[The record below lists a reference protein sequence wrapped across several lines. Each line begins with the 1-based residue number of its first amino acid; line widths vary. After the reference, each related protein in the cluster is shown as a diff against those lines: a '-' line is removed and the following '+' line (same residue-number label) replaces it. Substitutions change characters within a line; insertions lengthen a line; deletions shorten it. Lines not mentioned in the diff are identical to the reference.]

1 MCKNNVDFE
10 ISKCAAAKQ
19 RFSNANKNRHSALC
33 LLFRTYA
40 TIVDLWHCKHK
51 KVDDD
56 DRGTVHQ
63 DLEVPFEA
71 LLDLKGLVDPVD
83 H

>member
-1 MCKNNVDFE
+1 MVLHMRTDLVDPF
-10 ISKCAAAKQ
+10 Q
-19 RFSNANKNRHSALC
+19 
-33 LLFRTYA
+33 
-40 TIVDLWHCKHK
+40 
-51 KVDDD
+51 
-56 DRGTVHQ
+56 VHLEVGL